1 MKRMTKQNYKKS
13 QAIWV
18 LLLGTAFVTL
28 YIQED
33 AQDPFNTPKL
43 IVLTLLAAW
52 LSGYVINY
60 FKSKTILRIKYMGF
74 SIYLPTI
81 FVLTLFIST
90 LLTDIKFI
98 GFIGETQRRNGLL
111 QYLALSIILIY
122 TILNVNF
129 ANSVQVY
136 KIAISAGLVLSIYGF
151 LQIQGQDIYNWNNP
165 YNSMISTL
173 GNPNFASAML
183 AIFCTMAIS
192 ALFIEQINGYYK
204 FAAVALSFLSV
215 YDIFKSQ
222 SRQGFLVVVFALI
235 FYTTVL
241 IYLKNTKVGLLTL
254 LLSISL
260 SVLFISGMLQRG
272 PLQSL
277 LYKDS
282 LSVRGYYWRA
292 AIEMLKAK
300 PLTGV
305 GVDRYGAYF
314 NEFREPSYSLRY
326 GFDITSSNAHNT
338 FLQLFATAGI
348 FVGVAYLA
356 LVVYILFVGLK
367 RLGTLEGSEQK
378 ILLGLLASWI
388 GFQAQSLI
396 SIDNIGVSIWGWL
409 LGGAVIGLGRSSNE
423 AQFQSLE
430 KTENLNKIQIN
441 NQVFQRIFSFI
452 VLVPSLVLSLQLIAS
467 EKDTFTTRNYNI
479 PGNESY
485 KSNVYNYSIK
495 VLDNPVSDPQHKYIV
510 SLALFDNG
518 FQDVGYKNIKALV
531 KSDPRNLRFLQGIW
545 LIESFRQNLL
555 GQIEA
560 GEQILKFDPWNGN
573 VMYELCKLYKST
585 NQIDKAI
592 EMKNKLERFDPNSEL
607 LQKATEILGQ

>member
-13 QAIWV
+13 HAIWV
-18 LLLGTAFVTL
+18 LLLVTAFTTL

-52 LSGYVINY
+52 LSGYVLSY
-60 FKSKTILRIKYMGF
+60 FKSNTIFKMKHMGLAF
-74 SIYLPTI
+74 YIPMM
-81 FVLTLFIST
+81 FVLTLLIST
-90 LLTDIKFI
+90 LLTDVKVI

-129 ANSVQVY
+129 TNSIQVY
-136 KIAISAGLVLSIYGF
+136 KIAIFTGLVLSIYGF
-151 LQIQGQDIYNWNNP
+151 LQILGQDIYSWNNP

-183 AIFCTMAIS
+183 AIFCIMAIS
-192 ALFIEQINGYYK
+192 ALFIEQINGFYK

-222 SRQGFLVVVFALI
+222 SRQGFLVIVFALI

-241 IYLKNTKVGLLTL
+241 IILKNTKVGLLTL
-254 LLSISL
+254 VFSVSL
-260 SVLFISGMLQRG
+260 SVLFILGMLQRG

-314 NEFREPSYSLRY
+314 NEYRESTYSLRY

-338 FLQLFATAGI
+338 YLQLFSTSGI
-348 FVGVAYLA
+348 FAGLAYLS
-356 LVVYILFVGLK
+356 LVVYIFVIGVK
-367 RLGTLEGSEQK
+367 RLKTLDGVQQK
-378 ILLGLLASWI
+378 ILLGILASWF

-396 SIDNIGVSIWGWL
+396 SIDNIGVSVWGWL
-409 LGGAVIGLGRSSNE
+409 LGGAVIALGRSSSE
-423 AQFQSLE
+423 M
-430 KTENLNKIQIN
+430 KIQNSEKSKHVNVNLIDN
-441 NQVFQRIFSFI
+441 EVFQRIFSLI
-452 VLVPSLVLSLQLIAS
+452 VLAPSVVLSILLMGS
-467 EKDTFTTRNYNI
+467 EKDTFTTRNFNA
-479 PGNESY
+479 PENETY
-485 KSNVYNYSIK
+485 KPSVYKYANK
-495 VLDNPVSDPQHKYIV
+495 VLDNPLSDPQHKYIV

-518 FQDVGYKNIKALV
+518 FQDEGYKNIKALV

-573 VMYELCKLYKST
+573 LMYELCKLYKST

-607 LQKATEILGQ
+607 LQKATEILGE

>member
-1 MKRMTKQNYKKS
+1 MTKQSPQKS
-13 QAIWV
+13 QTIWF
-18 LLLGTAFVTL
+18 LLLGTASITL
-28 YIQED
+28 FIQEN

-43 IVLTLLAAW
+43 IMLILLAAW
-52 LSGYVINY
+52 LSGYVLNY
-60 FKSKTILRIKYMGF
+60 FKSNTIFKIKHMGF
-74 SIYLPTI
+74 AVYIPMM
-81 FVLTLFIST
+81 FVLTLLIST
-90 LLTDIKFI
+90 LLTDIKII

-111 QYLALSIILIY
+111 QYLALSIMLIY

-129 ANSVQVY
+129 TNSVQVY
-136 KIAISAGLVLSIYGF
+136 KIAILTGLVLSIYGF

-183 AIFCTMAIS
+183 AILCTMAIS
-192 ALFIEQINGYYK
+192 TLFIEQINVYYK
-204 FAAVALSFLSV
+204 FAAVALSFLSA

-222 SRQGFLVVVFALI
+222 SRQGFLVIVFALI

-241 IYLKNTKVGLLTL
+241 VYLKNTKVGLLTL
-254 LLSISL
+254 VFSVIL

-272 PLQSL
+272 PLQSI

-292 AIEMLKAK
+292 ALEMLKAK

-338 FLQLFATAGI
+338 FLQLFSTAGI
-348 FVGVAYLA
+348 FVGVTYLT
-356 LVVYILFVGLK
+356 LVIYILFVGLK
-367 RLGTLEGSEQK
+367 RLSTLEGPQQK

-409 LGGAVIGLGRSSNE
+409 LGGAIIGLGRASNE
-423 AQFQSLE
+423 AESQNLE
-430 KTENLNKIQIN
+430 KTQNINKIYIN
-441 NQVFQRIFSFI
+441 SQVFQRTFSLI
-452 VLVPSLVLSLQLIAS
+452 VLVTSLVLSIQLMGS
-467 EKDTFTTRNYNI
+467 EKDTFTTRNYNF
-479 PGNESY
+479 PENESY
-485 KSNVYNYSIK
+485 KSNVYIYANK
-495 VLDNPVSDPQHKYIV
+495 VLNNPMSDPQHKYIV

-518 FQDVGYKNIKALV
+518 FQDEGYKNISALA

-545 LIESFRQNLL
+545 LIESFRQNLS
-555 GQIEA
+555 GQIEV

-592 EMKNKLERFDPNSEL
+592 EMKNKLESFAPNSEL
-607 LQKATEILGQ
+607 LQKATEFLGQ

>member
-43 IVLTLLAAW
+43 IALILLAAW
-52 LSGYVINY
+52 LSGYVLNY
-60 FKSKTILRIKYMGF
+60 FKSKTILKIKHIGF
-74 SIYLPTI
+74 AIYIPII
-81 FVLTLFIST
+81 FLLTLFIST
-90 LLTDIKFI
+90 LLTDVKII
-98 GFIGETQRRNGLL
+98 GFIGETQRRNGFL
-111 QYLALSIILIY
+111 QYLALVIILVY
-122 TILNVNF
+122 AFLNVNF
-129 ANSVQVY
+129 ANSIQIY
-136 KIAISAGLVLSIYGF
+136 KIALLTGSILSTYGF
-151 LQIQGQDIYNWNNP
+151 LQIQGKDVYSWNNP

-204 FAAVALSFLSV
+204 FAAVALTFLSV

-222 SRQGFLVVVFALI
+222 SRQGFLVIVFALI

-241 IYLKNTKVGLLTL
+241 IYLKNTKVGLLTIL
-254 LLSISL
+254 FSVSL
-260 SVLFISGMLQRG
+260 SVLFILGMLQRG
-272 PLQSL
+272 PLQSI

-292 AIEMLKAK
+292 ALEMLKAK

-348 FVGVAYLA
+348 FVGITYLT
-356 LVVYILFVGLK
+356 LLVYILIVGLK
-367 RLGTLEGSEQK
+367 RLSTLQGPQQK
-378 ILLGLLASWI
+378 MLLGLLASWI

-423 AQFQSLE
+423 VELQSLE
-430 KTENLNKIQIN
+430 KTKYIKKININ
-441 NQVFQRIFSFI
+441 SQVFQRTFSLI
-452 VLVPSLVLSLQLIAS
+452 VLVPSFVLSIQLMGS
-467 EKDTFTTRNYNI
+467 EKDTFTTRNYNM
-479 PGNESY
+479 PENESY
-485 KSNVYNYSIK
+485 KSNVYIYANK
-495 VLDNPVSDPQHKYIV
+495 VLNNPISDPQHTYIV

-518 FQDVGYKNIKALV
+518 FQDEGYKNITALA

-545 LIESFRQNLL
+545 LIESFRQNLS
-555 GQIEA
+555 GQIEV
-560 GEQILKFDPWNGN
+560 GERILKFDPWNGN
-573 VMYELCKLYKST
+573 VMYELCKLYKTT

-592 EMKNKLERFDPNSEL
+592 EMKNKLESFAPNSEL
-607 LQKATEILGQ
+607 LQKAIEFLGQ

>member
-1 MKRMTKQNYKKS
+1 MTKQNYKKS

-18 LLLGTAFVTL
+18 LLLGSAFVTL

-52 LSGYVINY
+52 LSGYVLNY
-60 FKSKTILRIKYMGF
+60 FKSTTILRIKYMGF

-129 ANSVQVY
+129 TNSVQVY
-136 KIAISAGLVLSIYGF
+136 KIAISVGLVLSIYGF

-260 SVLFISGMLQRG
+260 SVLFILGMLQRG

-314 NEFREPSYSLRY
+314 NEYREPSYSLRY

-367 RLGTLEGSEQK
+367 RLGTVEGSEQK

-430 KTENLNKIQIN
+430 KTENLNKIQNN
-441 NQVFQRIFSFI
+441 NQAFQRIFSFI